1 MKGILTAVAVAAS
14 WCVGTAPAQAQLTL
28 QNDSFASGGMAF
40 AQGGFVAGEIG
51 ASSFVAPSAGRTLQQ
66 VVLFFGGAASTQ
78 TITLHVWDDTA
89 ATTAPGAMLFEGDFQ
104 VTGSDQNL
112 SSLDVSA
119 MNVVV
124 PVRFRVG
131 IEFQHV
137 GLPSVARDSD
147 GLTANRNFLY
157 GNLGL
162 GNQWYASATAQIPG
176 DWIIRAVVS
185 DGGGGTPDAGTGT
198 PDAGTG
204 TPDAGTGGP
213 DAGTGGPD
221 AGTGG
226 TCNGNAEC
234 PLGQF
239 CDTQLH
245 TCTFECRTADDC
257 GGGTCN
263 SLGQCVAADGDGGGC
278 CSTGS
283 ATTGG
288 MLGAL
293 GLAGAVGLLV
303 TRRRRRA

>member
-1 MKGILTAVAVAAS
+1 MKGILAAVAVVAS
-14 WCVGTAPAQAQLTL
+14 LCTGIVDAHAQVTL
-28 QNDSFASGGMAF
+28 QNDGFESGQALG
-40 AQGGFVAGEIG
+40 AQGGFDPGEIG
-51 ASSFVAPSAGRTLQQ
+51 ASRFVAPGPGRTLQS
-66 VVLFFGGAASTQ
+66 VLLFFGGASGTR
-78 TITLHVWDDTA
+78 TVTLHVWDDTA
-89 ATTAPGAMLFEGDFQ
+89 GTNAPGAELFSADFDL
-104 VTGSDQNL
+104 TGSDENL
-112 SSLDVSA
+112 SSIDVSA
-119 MNVVV
+119 MNIIV
-124 PVRFRVG
+124 PQQFRVG
-131 IEFQHV
+131 IELQTA
-137 GLPSVARDSD
+137 GLPSLARDVDNSIAQD
-147 GLTANRNFLY
+147 RNYLF
-157 GNLGL
+157 GNVGLGL
-162 GNQWYASATAQIPG
+162 QWYRSSDLGLLG
-176 DWIIRAVVS
+176 DWILRAVVS
-185 DGGGGTPDAGTGT
+185 GSAGSPDAGTGS
-198 PDAGTG
+198 PDA
-204 TPDAGTGGP
+204 ATGGP
-213 DAGTGGPD
+213 DAATGGPDGGTGGPD

-263 SLGQCVAADGDGGGC
+263 SLGQCVAAEGDGGGC

>member
-1 MKGILTAVAVAAS
+1 MSPRRLVITWLVGLLLFPGAVY
-14 WCVGTAPAQAQLTL
+14 AQTELK
-28 QNDSFASGGMAF
+28 NDSFVDGQTVA
-40 AQGGFVAGEIG
+40 AQGGFVPGEM
-51 ASSFVAPSAGRTLQQ
+51 AAARYQ
-66 VVLFFGGAASTQ
+66 VVSPRQLLSVRTIFANESSGGAA
-78 TITLHVWDDTA
+78 IDVTLHVWADDGTSLN
-89 ATTAPGAMLFEGDFQ
+89 PGTELFSGDFTLTPSQ
-104 VTGSDQNL
+104 TQLQEL
-112 SSLDVSA
+112 SVAASNIMVSGW
-119 MNVVV
+119 
-124 PVRFRVG
+124 FRVG
-131 IEFQHV
+131 IEVHHS
-137 GLPSVARDSD
+137 GPPSVVNDVNGYSNPAAS
-147 GLTANRNFLY
+147 LLKEST
-157 GNLGL
+157 LGWRTSQL
-162 GNQWYASATAQIPG
+162 FGVSG
-176 DWIIRAVVS
+176 DWILRAVVA
-185 DGGGGTPDAGTGT
+185 DPAGTPDAGTGT
-198 PDAGTG
+198 PDA
-204 TPDAGTGGP
+204 ATGGP

-263 SLGQCVAADGDGGGC
+263 SLGQCVAAEGDSGGC

>member
-1 MKGILTAVAVAAS
+1 MKGIFTAVAVVASLCAGAA
-14 WCVGTAPAQAQLTL
+14 TAQAQLTL
-28 QNDSFASGGMAF
+28 QNDGFVSGGTAG

-66 VVLFFGGAASTQ
+66 VVLFFGGAAGTQ
-78 TITLHVWDDTA
+78 TVTLHVWDDTA

-104 VTGSDQNL
+104 VMASDQNL

-124 PVRFRVG
+124 PARFRVG
-131 IEFQHV
+131 IEFQHA
-137 GLPSVARDSD
+137 GYPSIARDAD
-147 GLTANRNFLY
+147 GLTPNRNFLY

-162 GNQWYASATAQIPG
+162 GTEWYASATAQVPG

-185 DGGGGTPDAGTGT
+185 DG
-198 PDAGTG
+198 GTG

-263 SLGQCVAADGDGGGC
+263 SLGQCVAAEGDGGGC

>member
-1 MKGILTAVAVAAS
+1 MRAAIPFLLMMALWVERAS
-14 WCVGTAPAQAQLTL
+14 AQVTL
-28 QNDSFASGGMAF
+28 QNDGFESGQTLG
-40 AQGGFVAGEIG
+40 AQGGFAPGEIG
-51 ASSFVAPSAGRTLQQ
+51 ASRFVAPGPGRRLQS
-66 VVLFFGGAASTQ
+66 VLLFFGGASGTR
-78 TITLHVWDDTA
+78 TITLHVWDDSA
-89 ATTAPGAMLFEGDFQ
+89 GTTVPGPELFSADFDLI
-104 VTGSDQNL
+104 GSDQNL
-112 SSLDVSA
+112 SSIDVGA
-119 MNVVV
+119 MNIVV
-124 PVRFRVG
+124 PQQFRIG
-131 IEFQHV
+131 IEMQNAGV
-137 GLPSVARDSD
+137 PSLARDVDKSIAQD
-147 GLTANRNFLY
+147 RNYLFGDLGFGIRWYRSYDAGLR
-157 GNLGL
+157 
-162 GNQWYASATAQIPG
+162 G
-176 DWIIRAVVS
+176 DWILRAVVS
-185 DGGGGTPDAGTGT
+185 DGGSGTPDAGTGT
-198 PDAGTG
+198 PDA
-204 TPDAGTGGP
+204 ATGGP
-213 DAGTGGPD
+213 DGGTGGPD